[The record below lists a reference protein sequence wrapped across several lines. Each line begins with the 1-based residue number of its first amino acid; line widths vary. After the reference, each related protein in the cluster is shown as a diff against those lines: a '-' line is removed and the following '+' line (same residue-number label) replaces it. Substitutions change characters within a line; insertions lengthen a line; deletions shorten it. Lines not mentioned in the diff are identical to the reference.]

1 MRLLTVSIRKA
12 TASNRAFQS
21 RVSAST
27 SEIPRWP
34 YLVLHDYIYL
44 GVGVSGCSQGVPLIL
59 DGVYCRM
66 TKFRVEQDET
76 GSRNE
81 AELCEMKPEA
91 VMKLSCPRV
100 IGPLS

>member
-1 MRLLTVSIRKA
+1 MVSIRKA

-27 SEIPRWP
+27 SEIPRWS

-44 GVGVSGCSQGVPLIL
+44 GVGVSGCSQGVPLTL

-66 TKFRVEQDET
+66 TKSRVERDET

-81 AELCEMKPEA
+81 AELSKGDGSSELGFSTPR
-91 VMKLSCPRV
+91 SCVAP
-100 IGPLS
+100 